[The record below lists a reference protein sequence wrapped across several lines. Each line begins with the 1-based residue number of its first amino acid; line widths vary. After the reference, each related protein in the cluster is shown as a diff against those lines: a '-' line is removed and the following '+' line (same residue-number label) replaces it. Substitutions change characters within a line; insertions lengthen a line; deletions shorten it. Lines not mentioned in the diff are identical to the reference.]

1 MISYLIR
8 RLVQSL
14 VVLAGLSVVFFALL
28 AATPGDPL
36 EVLASQRPD
45 LLPEDV
51 VRLRAQYG
59 LDDPLPVRYLKW
71 LRSVVRGDLG
81 YSRTYS
87 EPVATLVARRLGA
100 TMQLAGAAFA
110 LGVLGGV
117 VLGILAAARPRSAWD
132 YAATGLSVAGLSV
145 PVFWLGIVAILAFA
159 VWLRWLP
166 AGGMMTP
173 GVEAGLPALAD
184 RARHLVLPTVVLA
197 AGGMAAWARYTRAG
211 VLEALGQDYIRTAR
225 AKGVADGAVMRRH
238 ALRNALL
245 PLVTLAALAVP
256 RLLDGAVVAETVFSW
271 PGMGLLLYQAVLGHD
286 YPVAMAVLMLL
297 AAVTVLANLAADVA
311 YAAVDPR
318 IRYG

>member
-1 MISYLIR
+1 MLAYLAR
-8 RLVQSL
+8 RLFQSL

-28 AATPGDPL
+28 AATPGDPV
-36 EVLASQRPD
+36 EVLAAQRPD

-51 VRLRAQYG
+51 ARLRALYG
-59 LDDPLPVRYLKW
+59 LDDPLPVRYVKW
-71 LRSVVRGDLG
+71 LRGVLRGDLG

-87 EPVATLVARRLGA
+87 QPVGALVARRLGA
-100 TMQLAGAAFA
+100 TVQLAAAAFA
-110 LGVLGGV
+110 LA
-117 VLGILAAARPRSAWD
+117 LAAGVAVGVGAAVRPHSAWD
-132 YAATGLSVAGLSV
+132 YAATGLSAAGLAI
-145 PVFWLGIVAILAFA
+145 PAFWLGIVAILVFA

-173 GVEAGLPALAD
+173 GVEAGVPAAVD
-184 RARHLVLPTVVLA
+184 RVRHLVLPTVVLA
-197 AGGMAAWARYTRAG
+197 VGGMAAWVRYTRASM
-211 VLEALGQDYIRTAR
+211 LEVLGQDYIRTAR
-225 AKGVADGAVMRRH
+225 AKGLPRTSVVRRH

-245 PLVTLAALAVP
+245 PLVTLVALAVP
-256 RLLDGAVVAETVFSW
+256 RLLDGAVVTETVFSW

>member
-51 VRLRAQYG
+51 ARLRAQYG